1 MKYEVEVYRHVQ
13 ESCLVTVEA
22 EDEDAAR
29 ERAMEASNSVPES
42 EWSRGHV
49 TDMGTFDCTKVR

>member
-1 MKYEVEVYRHVQ
+1 MKFEVEVYRHVQ

-22 EDEDAAR
+22 GDEDEAR

-42 EWSRGHV
+42 EWNRGHV
-49 TDMGTFDCTKVR
+49 TDMGTFDCTKV